1 MTLTIKIVWGIT
13 GSGDLIDKITQELEK
28 LTVTGK
34 IEITTIISNAAK
46 MVLNWYKLTEKV
58 KAISKKFLI
67 EYDANTPLIA
77 GPLQVGSYH
86 SLLVAPATAN
96 TVAKIVHGIAD
107 TLITNAISQ
116 AMKGGTQIII
126 LPVDQKPGEVVTI
139 LPNGKKKKLLM
150 RDIDVENAKKLR
162 GMKGIIVLEKPED
175 IEKIYSI

>member
-1 MTLTIKIVWGIT
+1 MLVIKIVWGIT
-13 GSGDLIDKITQELEK
+13 GSGDLLNEVTQELEN
-28 LTVTGK
+28 LASTEK

-67 EYDANTPLIA
+67 EYDANTPFIA
-77 GPLQVGSYH
+77 GPLQIGSYH

-107 TLITNAISQ
+107 TLITNAVSQ

-126 LPVDQKPGEVVTI
+126 LPVDQKPGKVVTI

-150 RDIDVENAKKLR
+150 RDIDIENSKKLR
-162 GMKGIIVLEKPED
+162 KMKGITVLEKPQD
-175 IEKIYSI
+175 IRKIYSI

>member
-1 MTLTIKIVWGIT
+1 MMLVIKIVWGIT
-13 GSGDLIDKITQELEK
+13 GSGDLLNEVTQELEN
-28 LTVTGK
+28 LAYTEK

-46 MVLNWYKLTEKV
+46 MVLNWYKLTEKI

-67 EYDANTPLIA
+67 EYDANTPFIA
-77 GPLQVGSYH
+77 GPLQIGSYH

-107 TLITNAISQ
+107 TLITNAVSQ

-150 RDIDVENAKKLR
+150 RDIDIENSKKLR
-162 GMKGIIVLEKPED
+162 KMKGITVLEKPQD
-175 IEKIYSI
+175 IRKIYSI